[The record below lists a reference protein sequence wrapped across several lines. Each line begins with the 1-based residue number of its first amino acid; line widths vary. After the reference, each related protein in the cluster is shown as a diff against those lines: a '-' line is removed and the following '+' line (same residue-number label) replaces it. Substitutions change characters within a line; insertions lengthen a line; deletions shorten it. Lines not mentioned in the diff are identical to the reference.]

1 MTLNLIRLVF
11 DPSRS
16 EAIRII
22 GNPYRLHQFVY
33 ETMSAGGNPG
43 RILYR
48 LEANY
53 GFHNPEPCVLVQV
66 EHSVVPQINDRCWGK
81 PDFVRMESKS
91 SAGVL
96 REAGVYRFRSR
107 VNPVRSEP
115 PRSTGGRGKRM
126 GIADSGEQVEWFS
139 KRLSD
144 KGMRLMRVDHR
155 RESWL
160 EVRQK
165 TKQDVQKS
173 RRLVFASAFFEGVLE
188 VTNAESAE
196 KAVLEGIG
204 PGKGFG
210 FGMISL
216 ARR

>member
-1 MTLNLIRLVF
+1 MTLNLIRLIF

-16 EAIRII
+16 KAIQII

-33 ETMSAGGNPG
+33 ETMSASGNPG

-115 PRSTGGRGKRM
+115 PRST
-126 GIADSGEQVEWFS
+126 
-139 KRLSD
+139 
-144 KGMRLMRVDHR
+144 
-155 RESWL
+155 
-160 EVRQK
+160 
-165 TKQDVQKS
+165 
-173 RRLVFASAFFEGVLE
+173 
-188 VTNAESAE
+188 AESICHDLPRCSQYLPHQNGHNE
-196 KAVLEGIG
+196 
-204 PGKGFG
+204 
-210 FGMISL
+210 SYL
-216 ARR
+216 ANENSPIPRPRWCQVTRFHQWLFVFHHSTRGVGGNAL